1 MEHWAPVE
9 LVRRAIA
16 RNELAVDELLRT
28 IWTRAFRLAT
38 TVAGSATLGEDAAQ
52 EACVVVHRKLGG
64 LRSAE
69 AFDTW
74 VYRVVMREAARA
86 RRRQSRLH
94 EELPIPIPRD
104 DTASMDI
111 WRALESLPADLRDV
125 TVLFYFGALKT
136 GEIAAVLRI
145 REATVRTRLTRARQR
160 LRGELRDYDDASC
173 FRNNT
178 NEVATHAV

>member
-9 LVRRAIA
+9 LVRGAIA
-16 RNELAVDELLRT
+16 RDERAVDELLRS

-38 TVAGSATLGEDAAQ
+38 TVTGSVALGEDAAQ
-52 EACVVVHRKLGG
+52 EACVIVHRKVAG
-64 LRSAE
+64 LRAAE

-74 VYRVVMREAARA
+74 VYRVVMREAARS
-86 RRRQSRLH
+86 RRSQRRSH
-94 EELPIPIPRD
+94 DDAPIPIPRD
-104 DTASMDI
+104 DTASLDI

-125 TVLFYFGALKT
+125 TVFFYFGALKT

-160 LRGELRDYDDASC
+160 LRGELRDYDDS
-173 FRNNT
+173 FFIRNHT
-178 NEVATHAV
+178 SEVATHAF